1 MISAHVPLLT
11 KDELGALQLLTTCC
25 SCSARSKKLQTV
37 VATAVD
43 GARTRRRMDLD
54 DGRFALAPH
63 RGGSSRG
70 SHTENPRKHGVR
82 NDSFRSAK
90 SELGTRDSPRT
101 YAADIW
107 VAGLV
112 Q

>member
-1 MISAHVPLLT
+1 M
-11 KDELGALQLLTTCC
+11 
-25 SCSARSKKLQTV
+25 V

-43 GARTRRRMDLD
+43 GARTRRWMDLD
-54 DGRFALAPH
+54 DGWFALASH
-63 RGGSSRG
+63 RGGSVHV

-90 SELGTRDSPRT
+90 SELGMGDSPRT
-101 YAADIW
+101 YVADIR
-107 VAGLV
+107 VPGLV